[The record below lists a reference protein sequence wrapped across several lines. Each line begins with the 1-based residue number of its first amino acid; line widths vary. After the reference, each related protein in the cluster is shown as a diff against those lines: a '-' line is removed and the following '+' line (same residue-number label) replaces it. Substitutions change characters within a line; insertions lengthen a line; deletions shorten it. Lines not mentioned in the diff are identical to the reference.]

1 MSNRRRLLLST
12 LALPLLP
19 GLARASILQPSSGN
33 QTRSLQSAISAAG
46 EKGGVVQLGPGTFE
60 TSVLTIKNDVS
71 IIGIPGATHLHA
83 PAGGKIFSIRQAKS
97 VTIQGISFSAVGEK
111 GNILT
116 AEGIPWLDVED
127 CTFAGGEAGMRVAS
141 CAGRIAN
148 NRFQF
153 HDKIAVQSI
162 DSRGFRIS
170 GNRISDIGNA
180 GIQVWQSN
188 AGEDGT
194 IITENHISRIAS
206 KDGGNGQNGNGI
218 NVFKAGNVT
227 VDNNRISDCAF
238 SGIRNN
244 SGPNGVITGN
254 SISRCNEVALFVEF
268 SHEGSVV
275 ADNLIETVA
284 HGISIANSDVGGR
297 LTQCTGNV
305 IRNIKGVDPIGI
317 PLGGGILAD
326 ADIIIANNM
335 IDKADLYGI
344 RLGWGPYGRNMQ
356 AANNIMMDCRR
367 GIEFSAVAK
376 GPYII
381 TDNIISGATEGA
393 IVGMDHDKVITSDF
407 GKGTEVAPDFAQIAG
422 NVIRS

>member
-1 MSNRRRLLLST
+1 MLTRRSLLLS
-12 LALPLLP
+12 AGGLPLFSISSRANVLQ
-19 GLARASILQPSSGN
+19 ARDGD
-33 QTRSLQSAISAAG
+33 QTRELQRAIADADRR
-46 EKGGVVQLGPGTFE
+46 GGVVQLGPGRFE

-71 IIGIPGATHLHA
+71 IIGVPGATHLHA

-97 VTIQGISFSAVGEK
+97 VTIQGVSFSAVGEK

-116 AEGIPWLDVED
+116 AEGIPWLAIED
-127 CTFAGGEAGMRVAS
+127 CSFAGGEAGMRVAS

-148 NRFQF
+148 NQFQF
-153 HDKIAVQSI
+153 HEKIAIQSI
-162 DSRGFRIS
+162 DSKGFRIT
-170 GNRISDIGNA
+170 GNRISDIGNS
-180 GIQVWQSN
+180 GIQVWQTN
-188 AGEDGT
+188 AGEDGSL
-194 IITENHISRIAS
+194 ITENHISRIAS

-227 VDNNRISDCAF
+227 VANNRISDCAF

-275 ADNLIETVA
+275 SDNMIETVA

-356 AANNIMMDCRR
+356 AANNIMMECRR

-381 TDNIISGATEGA
+381 SDNIISGATEGA

-407 GKGTEVAPDFAQIAG
+407 GKSTEAAPDFAQIAG